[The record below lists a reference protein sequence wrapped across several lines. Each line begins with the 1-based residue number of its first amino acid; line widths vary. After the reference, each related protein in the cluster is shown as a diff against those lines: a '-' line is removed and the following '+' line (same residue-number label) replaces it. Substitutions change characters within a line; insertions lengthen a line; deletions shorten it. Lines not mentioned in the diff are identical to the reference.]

1 MVIPMLVAVSVP
13 PMKRDAF
20 KERFKKK

>member
-13 PMKRDAF
+13 PMKRDVF
-20 KERFKKK
+20 NERLKKR